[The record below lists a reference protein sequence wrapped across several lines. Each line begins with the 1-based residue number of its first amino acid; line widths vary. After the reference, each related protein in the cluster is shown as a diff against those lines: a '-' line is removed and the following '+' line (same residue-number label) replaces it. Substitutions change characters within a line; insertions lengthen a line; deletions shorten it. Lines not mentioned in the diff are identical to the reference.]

1 MNIAVGMLQSN
12 MQSSLMRTSNAN
24 YRGIACT
31 NVTWSLTQT
40 VPEDHGKE
48 GVPIGDMAGTSG

>member
-1 MNIAVGMLQSN
+1 MVQSN
-12 MQSSLMRTSNAN
+12 MQSSLMRTSDAN
-24 YRGIACT
+24 YRRIACT
-31 NVTWSLTQT
+31 NVTGSLTQT